1 MAWERRAT
9 NFSSRPL
16 QRKPIAQ
23 VVHAFSPFLSG
34 CGGDIAPILFPPPE
48 TLRMSP
54 PPPARGGGR
63 QGRLVS
69 RRQARERMH
78 FSSWGWVRFRLLQ
91 VFFAYVGEFLSRQ
104 QLSATE
110 AFDACFFD
118 HTPRSTILSFLS
130 HLPRRL
136 FLEILRLQ
144 EGGGFERT

>member
-54 PPPARGGGR
+54 PPPARGGGDKADSSVAAR
-63 QGRLVS
+63 PGNECIFHLGDGLGSAFYRFFLPMLANSCPGSSSPPQRLSMLAFLTTRRGRRSSPFPATS
-69 RRQARERMH
+69 REIC
-78 FSSWGWVRFRLLQ
+78 SWKF
-91 VFFAYVGEFLSRQ
+91 
-104 QLSATE
+104 
-110 AFDACFFD
+110 
-118 HTPRSTILSFLS
+118 
-130 HLPRRL
+130 
-136 FLEILRLQ
+136 
-144 EGGGFERT
+144 